1 MSSRGKRSFSSQF
14 YGVQTIIFDSI
25 DVRTTVKQNIM
36 VVSFTNS
43 PVLDMTYPLAQ
54 VTHAVYA
61 AHLTQPFYYQIDH
74 HRSVILFLNEDP
86 KARE

>member
-1 MSSRGKRSFSSQF
+1 
-14 YGVQTIIFDSI
+14 
-25 DVRTTVKQNIM
+25 M